1 MIKDFNI
8 IVSFIGI
15 VSFIL
20 AGCQSAQPGQ
30 SVEPGSLRVIATA
43 TFLADI
49 AQQVAGDRL
58 VIDSLVPVNVDP
70 HTFQPTPRDIARIA
84 DSQVLIVN
92 GAGFEEWLEEALQNA
107 GGERL
112 VITASAGLEMRAS
125 EQDLHDDDLD
135 ADEPDDHG
143 HEGDADS
150 DAPNDHGH
158 EGDPHFWLNPL
169 HAIHYAENI
178 REGLIQVDPGGAVI
192 YRANASQYIEQLHE
206 LDTWIQ
212 AQVAQI
218 PLERR
223 LLVTNHESFG
233 YFADRY
239 GFQIVGTIIPS
250 ISTGAA
256 PSAQELARL
265 VDEIREAGVIAIFLE
280 TGANPQLA
288 QQLGQETG
296 VQVIADLYTHSVAST
311 DGSAPDY
318 IAMMKYNT
326 TKIVEA
332 LK

>member
-1 MIKDFNI
+1 MKTSFNI
-8 IVSFIGI
+8 ITCWALITAL
-15 VSFIL
+15 IL

-30 SVEPGSLRVIATA
+30 TAEPGTTRVMATA

-49 AQQVAGDRL
+49 ARQVAGDRL
-58 VIDSLVPVNVDP
+58 VVDSLVPVNVDP
-70 HTFQPTPRDIARIA
+70 HSFQPTPRDIARIA

-112 VITASAGLEMRAS
+112 VITASAGLELRAS
-125 EQDLHDDDLD
+125 DEEPHDDGE
-135 ADEPDDHG
+135 AD
-143 HEGDADS
+143 DS
-150 DAPNDHGH
+150 GDHGH

-169 HAIHYAENI
+169 HAIRYAENI
-178 REGLIQVDPGGAVI
+178 RQGFIQFDPDGAAI
-192 YRANASQYIEQLHE
+192 YRLNASQYIEQLHA
-206 LDTWIQ
+206 LDAWIE

-239 GFQIVGTIIPS
+239 GFQVVGTIIPS

-265 VDEIREAGVIAIFLE
+265 VDQMRAAGIIAIFLE

-296 VQVIADLYTHSVAST
+296 VKVVTDLYTHSVAST

-326 TKIVEA
+326 TRIVEA

>member
-1 MIKDFNI
+1 
-8 IVSFIGI
+8 
-15 VSFIL
+15 
-20 AGCQSAQPGQ
+20 
-30 SVEPGSLRVIATA
+30 
-43 TFLADI
+43 
-49 AQQVAGDRL
+49 VAGDRL

-178 REGLIQVDPGGAVI
+178 REGLIQVDPGGAAV

-206 LDTWIQ
+206 LDTWIE

-239 GFQIVGTIIPS
+239 GFQVVGTIIPS

-296 VQVIADLYTHSVAST
+296 VKVIADLYTHSVAST

-326 TKIVEA
+326 TRIVEA

>member
-8 IVSFIGI
+8 IISFIGI
-15 VSFIL
+15 ISFIL

-49 AQQVAGDRL
+49 GQQVAGDRL

-143 HEGDADS
+143 HEGD
-150 DAPNDHGH
+150 
-158 EGDPHFWLNPL
+158 PHFWLNPL

-178 REGLIQVDPGGAVI
+178 REGLIQVDPGGAAV

-206 LDTWIQ
+206 LDTWIE

-218 PLERR
+218 PLEQR

-239 GFQIVGTIIPS
+239 GFQVVGTIIPS

-296 VQVIADLYTHSVAST
+296 VKVIADLFTHSVAST